1 MDRREIR
8 EIGCP
13 WNSDYGIG
21 LERFMRAS
29 VNRKPIRSLT
39 EIEIFRFLTFVTIH
53 VLFPRFELD
62 TYEANRRIR

>member
-1 MDRREIR
+1 MDKREIR
-8 EIGCP
+8 EISCP
-13 WNSDYGIG
+13 WDSVYDIG
-21 LERFMRAS
+21 LERLFRTS